1 MASAAELFQHHAFV
15 DLETTGLDPASDR
28 VIEVGVLFVH
38 EGRPVERI
46 SRLFCS
52 VVPLPLS
59 IRRLTGIDDA
69 ALIGRPPFEAFL
81 PELRTALSG
90 WTVVAHNAS
99 FERGFL
105 ADLLQEIDA
114 AVLDSCELLHYLY
127 PELESYSLESMIRWT
142 GIGDRAAHRALKDCE
157 DTFAMLCRCLD
168 RCIEDRRGEDVA
180 ELLECLA
187 PSGPPNEEAAA
198 TLEPVVSF
206 LAKLAGFCRNQALPS
221 TNHSDHLAPPSMP
234 GLSPHN
240 QPREVG
246 GPSSPILPQHE
257 AQAWIAEA
265 LERETVSAIELEPV
279 SAHAGTS
286 LDAAAAFARR
296 NGCRVS
302 LVIGSDSRLRSLLR
316 SGQASAQ
323 RTHRELVRYFFLD
336 EQQRYLCRRRAM
348 DVCRTEATMR
358 HEERAPR
365 AYLRAYLRRSTTGD
379 IGGLSHWFKVRY
391 PLLQRLALAG
401 RSESATTLGARCPH
415 YAACFYHS
423 ALSRS
428 KEADVLL
435 VRHTTFAAWP
445 PDYPSSR
452 HAVIDDAHQLEGAF
466 SSALAREVSNDA
478 LDKLHE
484 RLLGVGGRGGLLR
497 SLEAWVPVGAAPEA
511 TRLMIRDGTAKSEL
525 IRRDAECLGEALAK
539 LLPSSE
545 ETPHRKELPLTAQ
558 LRASDRWA
566 PIGALLLELK
576 THLAELGSCLSGF
589 REALRSGAPT
599 RLDLERDLFGAT
611 SEALLL
617 DRCAAEFV
625 PSVEGEPETRC
636 LSAFLDERSK
646 AWKLRSE
653 PLHVAEAFAR
663 AAAEQSVVLSS
674 AALSIGGRN
683 SWILGRLGVSSTVH
697 QVAAAA
703 HRRPLLLLIEDSP
716 KPFEE
721 EFFDWAAAR
730 IRGIATFLG
739 GRTMG
744 VFSSQSRLAR
754 MEDRVRPALE
764 AVGIEAIRVSRARPD
779 GRGVS
784 TTAGRVLLGARS
796 VWHQTELPRGLAF
809 VFIDK
814 LPVDP
819 LSRPSVAAR
828 EALASLE
835 CKDERYRSMP
845 YRLPSALVQLRHWLS
860 TCCAS
865 SEQNLVIVL
874 ASAGASHQRDAV
886 AEALEGYRPALVP
899 WSAAR
904 LRIYEALRPIAE
916 RRPETRLMPGA
927 AGSSSDDASARRIA
941 EAAFATHRLRF
952 HTDGS

>member
-38 EGRPVERI
+38 DGRPVERI

-52 VVPLPLS
+52 VAPLPVS

-69 ALIGRPPFEAFL
+69 ALIGRPPFEEFL
-81 PELRTALSG
+81 PDLRTALSG

-105 ADLLQEIDA
+105 AELLEEIDA

-142 GIGDRAAHRALKDCE
+142 GIGERAAHRALKDCE
-157 DTFAMLCRCLD
+157 DTFAMLCRSLD
-168 RCIEDRRGEDVA
+168 RCIEDRRGQDVA

-187 PSGPPNEEAAA
+187 PARVLKEEAAA
-198 TLEPVVSF
+198 PLEPIVSL
-206 LAKLAGFCRNQALPS
+206 LAKLAALCNEAFTSVSHSLPPMPWSPPHGESPEIGGNGSS
-221 TNHSDHLAPPSMP
+221 TLA
-234 GLSPHN
+234 
-240 QPREVG
+240 
-246 GPSSPILPQHE
+246 PQHE
-257 AQAWIAEA
+257 AQAWIAQA
-265 LERETVSAIELEPV
+265 LERETVSAIELEHG
-279 SAHAGTS
+279 SAHTGTS
-286 LDAAAAFARR
+286 LAAAAMFARR
-296 NGCRVS
+296 HSCRVS
-302 LVIGSDSRLRSLLR
+302 LVLGSDGRLPGLLR
-316 SGQASAQ
+316 DEQISAQ
-323 RTHRELVRYFFLD
+323 RTHPGLVRYFFLD

-365 AYLRAYLRRSTTGD
+365 AYLRAYLRRSATGD
-379 IGGLSHWFKVRY
+379 IAGLSHWFKVRY

-401 RSESATTLGARCPH
+401 RSEPTTTLGAGCPH
-415 YAACFYHS
+415 YAACFFHS
-423 ALSRS
+423 ALSRA

-435 VRHTTFAAWP
+435 VRHATFASSP

-452 HAVIDDAHQLEGAF
+452 HAVVDEAHYLEGAF
-466 SSALAREVSNDA
+466 SSALARELSNDA

-497 SLEAWVPVGAAPEA
+497 SLEAWVPVGTAPEA
-511 TRLMIRDGTAKSEL
+511 THLLVRDGAAKSEL
-525 IRRDAECLGEALAK
+525 IRLDGERLGAALAK
-539 LLPSSE
+539 LLPSSK
-545 ETPHRKELPLTAQ
+545 ETLQRKELPITAQ
-558 LRASDRWA
+558 LRASNRWV
-566 PIGALLLELK
+566 PIGALLPELK
-576 THLAELGSCLSGF
+576 THLAQLGSCLSAL
-589 REALRSGAPT
+589 REALRSSVPT
-599 RLDLERDLFGAT
+599 RPDLERDLFGAI

-617 DRCAAEFV
+617 DRCAAEFTA
-625 PSVEGEPETRC
+625 PIESERESRC
-636 LSAFLDERSK
+636 LSAFMDERTK

-653 PLHVAEAFAR
+653 PLHVAEAFD
-663 AAAEQSVVLSS
+663 AAAAQRSVVLSS

-683 SWILGRLGVSSTVH
+683 SWILGRLGVSSAVH
-697 QVAAAA
+697 RVAAGP
-703 HRRPLLLLIEDSP
+703 HRRPLLLLIDDSP
-716 KPFEE
+716 RPFEE

-730 IRGIATFLG
+730 IRGIARFIG
-739 GRTMG
+739 GRAMG

-754 MEDRVRPALE
+754 MEEQLRPALE
-764 AVGIEAIRVSRARPD
+764 ADGIEALRMSRARRD
-779 GRGVS
+779 GRAIAS
-784 TTAGRVLLGARS
+784 TACRVLLGARS

-814 LPVDP
+814 LPVEP

-828 EALASLE
+828 EALASLQ
-835 CKDERYRSMP
+835 CKDERYLSMP

-860 TCCAS
+860 TCSAF

-886 AEALEGYRPALVP
+886 TEALEGYQPAVVP

-916 RRPETRLMPGA
+916 RRPETRWMHGT
-927 AGSSSDDASARRIA
+927 AGNSSDDAGAGRVA
-941 EAAFATHRLRF
+941 EAAGATHRLRF
-952 HTDGS
+952 HTDSS